1 MGVGVAEGRQTT
13 PMPEID
19 FTAAA
24 SVSWQHPPYGA
35 TAIEEFVDDFNL
47 SEAVRFVMERL
58 QPDHRVQ
65 AKINAGGKEYRLA
78 DIDELY
84 RRPDFPLG

>member
-1 MGVGVAEGRQTT
+1 MQQV
-13 PMPEID
+13 D
-19 FTAAA
+19 YTAAA
-24 SVSWQHPPYGA
+24 SVSWQHPPYGP
-35 TAIEEFVDDFNL
+35 TAIEEFVDDFTL

-58 QPDHRVQ
+58 NPDHRVQ

-78 DIDELY
+78 EINEIY